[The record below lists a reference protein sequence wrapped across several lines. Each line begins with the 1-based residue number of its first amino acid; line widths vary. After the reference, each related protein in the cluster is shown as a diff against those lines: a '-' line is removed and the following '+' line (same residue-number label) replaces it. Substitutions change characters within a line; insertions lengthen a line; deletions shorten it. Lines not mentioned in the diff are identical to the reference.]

1 MRNCCALGGVTWE
14 SRKMIRVRAA
24 ARNAAFA
31 FFSSLLATS
40 LLSLPGCGSSPGS
53 TTPPPPAP
61 SLITLVVS
69 PQYPIVADNAAPQ
82 AFTATGHYSDGS
94 TNDLTA
100 SATWTSSNSSVA
112 TVSSSGSAAPQALA
126 SGQAV
131 AYVSIQAVSGGIKG
145 VSILGVTNHNGSG
158 FPGAIT
164 QHNDISRTG
173 QNLNEAI
180 LTPALVRSPGAFG
193 KLFAQQV
200 DGYIYAQP
208 LYVQGVTINGAV
220 HNVVYV
226 ATEGDSVYAFDA
238 DSNSAA
244 NANPLW
250 HASLIDTA
258 HGAAVGAT
266 TVDSWGTLDCGD
278 LVPQIGITGTPTID
292 PSTNTMFV
300 EAKSEENGNY
310 VHRLHALDITTGA
323 EKAPGPVVVTAS
335 VRGSGDGST
344 AGQIYFDGLH
354 QMERPGLLLLNG
366 VVYLAYASHCDE
378 YPYHGWL
385 FAYDASTFQMIND
398 YVTTPNGGLGGFW
411 MGGSGIAADSS
422 GNVFIVSGNGDFDT
436 SSTPAT
442 ELGDS
447 ILKLSLNGIGLSM
460 TDYFTPYD
468 QDNLDTG
475 DVDLGSGGILL
486 LPDQPGPFPHLLVE
500 AGKEGTIYLI
510 NRDQLTTS
518 NSHYCRNN
526 CTNDPEIVEELQY
539 EIGGLWSMPAYWNST
554 LYFWGIGDVLTAFS
568 LNNGQMGAV
577 PSSSGSVELTFPSA
591 TPSISANG
599 NSGGIVWAIDTT
611 AYTSN
616 GPAVLHA
623 FDASNVANE
632 LYNSTMVSGDQAGG
646 SAKFAVPT
654 IANGKVYIGTATEL
668 DVYGPL
674 P

>member
-1 MRNCCALGGVTWE
+1 MHLER
-14 SRKMIRVRAA
+14 SAA
-24 ARNAAFA
+24 SILAPVV
-31 FFSSLLATS
+31 FSSLLLAS
-40 LLSLPGCGSSPGS
+40 LLGLPGCGSSPVV
-53 TTPPPPAP
+53 TTPPPPPA
-61 SLITLVVS
+61 LVTLVVS
-69 PQYPIVADNAAPQ
+69 PQYPVVADNAAAQP
-82 AFTATGHYSDGS
+82 FTAIGHYSDAS
-94 TNDLTA
+94 SKDLTA
-100 SATWTSSNSSVA
+100 SVTWTSSNSSLA
-112 TVSSSGSAAPQALA
+112 TVSSSGSVVPQALA
-126 SGQAV
+126 GGQNA
-131 AYVSIQAVSGGIKG
+131 AFVSIQAASGGIKG
-145 VSILGVTNHNGSG
+145 VSILGITNHTGSG
-158 FPGAIT
+158 FAGVIT

-173 QNLNEAI
+173 QNVNETI
-180 LTPALVRSPGAFG
+180 LTPALVGAPGAFG

-208 LYVQGVTINGAV
+208 LYVQGITINGAV

-238 DSNSAA
+238 DSNSGA

-258 HGAAVGAT
+258 HGAKVGAT
-266 TVDSWGTLDCGD
+266 TVDSLGDTTCAD

-292 PSTNTMFV
+292 PSTNTMYV
-300 EAKSEENGNY
+300 EASSKENDNF

-323 EKAPGPVVVTAS
+323 EKSPGPIAVTATVS
-335 VRGSGDGST
+335 GSGDGSS
-344 AGQIYFDGLH
+344 AGQLAFDGLH
-354 QMERPGLLLLNG
+354 HMERPGLLLLNG
-366 VVYLAYASHCDE
+366 VVYLGYASHCDA

-385 FAYDASTFQMIND
+385 FAYDASTFKLINT

-411 MGGSGIAADSS
+411 MSGSGIAADSS
-422 GNVFIVSGNGDFDT
+422 GNIFLVSGNGDFDT
-436 SSTPAT
+436 TSTPAT

-447 ILKLSLNGIGLSM
+447 ILKLSLNGTGLPV

-486 LPDQPGPFPHLLVE
+486 LPDQSGPATHLLVE
-500 AGKEGTIYLI
+500 AGKEGTIYLV
-510 NRDQLTTS
+510 NRDQFTAG

-526 CTNDPEIVEELQY
+526 CTNDPEVFEELQY
-539 EIGGLWSMPAYWNST
+539 EIGGLWSMPSYWNST
-554 LYFWGIGDVLTAFS
+554 LYFWGIGDVLNAFS
-568 LNNGQMGAV
+568 LNNGQMGSV
-577 PSSSGSVELTFPSA
+577 PSSSGAVELTFPSA

-599 NSGGIVWAIDTT
+599 TSNGIVWAVDAT
-611 AYTSN
+611 AYLTS

-632 LYNSTMVSGDQAGG
+632 LYSSAAVPADQAGG
-646 SAKFAVPT
+646 STKFAVPT
-654 IANGKVYIGTATEL
+654 IANGKVYVGTATEL